1 EKGSISVNGT
11 SLTVFGVEKDR
22 FKVAIIPYTY
32 EHTTMKFLKKGD
44 RVNLEFDMIG
54 KYLLRRIEVSDSV

>member
-1 EKGSISVNGT
+1 
-11 SLTVFGVEKDR
+11 VEKDR

-32 EHTTMKFLKKGD
+32 EHTTMKFLKEGG

-54 KYLLRRIEVSDSV
+54 KYIVKKIAYLNE